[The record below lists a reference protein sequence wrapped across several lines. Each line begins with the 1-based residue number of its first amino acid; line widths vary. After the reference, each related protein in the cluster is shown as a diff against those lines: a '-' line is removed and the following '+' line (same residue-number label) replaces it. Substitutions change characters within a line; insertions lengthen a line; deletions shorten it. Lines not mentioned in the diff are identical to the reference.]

1 MVFHR
6 ARAMSCWIAS
16 RERIAAMIFKARV
29 IAASDS

>member
-1 MVFHR
+1 
-6 ARAMSCWIAS
+6 MSCWIAS